1 VYSFPASC
9 GGVVHLADKFIGIT
23 IYVGGHNYMRLGNTA
38 KSIFEGY
45 WQRYSTD
52 RRRFSENLKT
62 FTEKSED
69 RIAIAIYQIYK
80 WLVVL
85 PVLITSTLI
94 CGTFATLIAWLFSP
108 RAGSYCGVLW
118 SRINCFFTPMT
129 VNVIGA
135 ENIEPGTSY
144 VVTSNHQSHY
154 DIYVLYGWLGVD
166 FKWVMKK
173 ELEKVPVL
181 GFACKVL
188 GHIYI
193 DRSDTKK
200 AVESI
205 NAAKTKI
212 VNGTSVLFFP
222 EGTRSP
228 DGEIT
233 PFKKGAFKFAIDLGI
248 PILPVTINGTKKVL
262 PKGSLDLM
270 PGGATMIIHKPISVK
285 DYHEKNMNELMDK
298 TRMIIN
304 TSLD

>member
-1 VYSFPASC
+1 MWGC
-9 GGVVHLADKFIGIT
+9 NMGLE
-23 IYVGGHNYMRLGNTA
+23 NEA
-38 KSIFEGY
+38 KEFYEKY
-45 WQRYSTD
+45 HQRYLD
-52 RRRFSENLKT
+52 NRQRFSTSFNKTLAENK
-62 FTEKSED
+62 D
-69 RIAIAIYQIYK
+69 WIARASYQPYK
-80 WLVVL
+80 WLFIL
-85 PVLITSTLI
+85 PLLIITTLI
-94 CGTFATLIAWLFSP
+94 CGILAIIIALLFSK
-108 RAGSYCGVLW
+108 RAGSFCGVIW
-118 SRINCFFTPMT
+118 ARINSFFTPMT

-144 VVTSNHQSHY
+144 VITSNHQSQY

-193 DRSDTKK
+193 DRSQTKS
-200 AVESI
+200 AVETI

-222 EGTRSP
+222 EGTRSGN
-228 DGEIT
+228 GEIQ

-248 PILPVTINGTKKVL
+248 PILPVTINGTAKVL
-262 PKGSLDLM
+262 TKGSLDLM
-270 PGGATMIIHKPISVK
+270 PGGATMIIHKPISIK
-285 DYHEKNMNELMDK
+285 DYHEENINELMDT

-304 TSLD
+304 ASLD

>member
-1 VYSFPASC
+1 
-9 GGVVHLADKFIGIT
+9 
-23 IYVGGHNYMRLGNTA
+23 MRLGNTA
-38 KSIFEGY
+38 KEFFEEY

-52 RRRFSENLKT
+52 RQRFSNSLKS
-62 FTEKSED
+62 FVERSED
-69 RIAIAIYQIYK
+69 WINHTVYQFYK
-80 WLVVL
+80 WLFIVPL
-85 PVLITSTLI
+85 LITTTLI
-94 CGTFATLIAWLFSP
+94 CGIAAIVIALLFSK
-108 RAGSYCGVLW
+108 RAGSFCGVIW
-118 SRINCFFTPMT
+118 ARVNSFFTPMT

-135 ENIEPGTSY
+135 ENIEHSTSY
-144 VVTSNHQSHY
+144 VITSNHQSQY
-154 DIYVLYGWLGVD
+154 DIFVLYGWLGLD

-193 DRSDTKK
+193 DRGNTKS

-222 EGTRSP
+222 EGTRSS
-228 DGEIT
+228 DGKIQ

-248 PILPVTINGTKKVL
+248 PILPVTINGTQKVL

-285 DYHEKNMNELMDK
+285 DYHEENMNELMDR

-304 TSLD
+304 TFLD

>member
-1 VYSFPASC
+1 
-9 GGVVHLADKFIGIT
+9 
-23 IYVGGHNYMRLGNTA
+23 MRLGNTA
-38 KSIFEGY
+38 KEFFEEY
-45 WQRYSTD
+45 WQRYSND
-52 RRRFSENLKT
+52 RQKFSNSLKS
-62 FTEKSED
+62 FAERSEGWIT
-69 RIAIAIYQIYK
+69 RTSYQPYK
-80 WLVVL
+80 WLIIVPL
-85 PVLITSTLI
+85 LITSTLI
-94 CGTFATLIAWLFSP
+94 CGISAIIIALLFSP
-108 RAGSYCGVLW
+108 RAGSFCGVIW
-118 SRINCFFTPMT
+118 ARINSFFTPMT

-144 VVTSNHQSHY
+144 VITSNHQSQY

-193 DRSDTKK
+193 DRSDSKS
-200 AVESI
+200 AVETI
-205 NAAKTKI
+205 KAAKTKI

-222 EGTRSP
+222 EGTRSK
-228 DGEIT
+228 DGKIQ
-233 PFKKGAFKFAIDLGI
+233 PFKKGAFKFAMDLGI
-248 PILPVTINGTKKVL
+248 PILPVTINGTRKVL

-285 DYHEKNMNELMDK
+285 DYHEENMNELMDR

>member
-1 VYSFPASC
+1 
-9 GGVVHLADKFIGIT
+9 
-23 IYVGGHNYMRLGNTA
+23 MRSGNVN
-38 KSIFEGY
+38 KDILEEY
-45 WQRYSTD
+45 LQRYSDD
-52 RRRFSENLKT
+52 RRRFSNSLKL
-62 FTEKSED
+62 FVEKSED
-69 RIAIAIYQIYK
+69 WINHTIYQFYK
-80 WLVVL
+80 WLFVVPL
-85 PVLITSTLI
+85 LITTTLL
-94 CGTFATLIAWLFSP
+94 CGISAIIIALLFSK
-108 RAGSYCGVLW
+108 RAGSFCGVIW
-118 SRINCFFTPMT
+118 ARINSFFTPMT

-144 VVTSNHQSHY
+144 VITSNHQSHY
-154 DIYVLYGWLGVD
+154 DIFVLYGWLGVD

-181 GFACKVL
+181 GLACKVL

-193 DRSDTKK
+193 DRSDTKS
-200 AVESI
+200 AVETI

-212 VNGTSVLFFP
+212 VNGTSVIFFP

-228 DGEIT
+228 DGKIT

-248 PILPVTINGTKKVL
+248 PILPVTINGTRKVL
-262 PKGSLDLM
+262 SKGSLDLM

-285 DYHEKNMNELMDK
+285 DYHEENMNELMDK